1 MRHCD
6 RTNTRSF
13 SLTSDGRMKERD
25 VVITTNSSAANSTQQ
40 FGKIWPQVVA
50 RAWQDAE
57 FREAL
62 KRDPMGT
69 IRETYQYAFPTGVML
84 EIIEEGA
91 QGQAAS
97 KDTLRMVI
105 PPPPSMDAQQVALTD
120 VEKGLVNARPFTHN
134 SFTT

>member
-1 MRHCD
+1 
-6 RTNTRSF
+6 
-13 SLTSDGRMKERD
+13 L
-25 VVITTNSSAANSTQQ
+25 TQQ
-40 FGKIWPQVVA
+40 FGKLWPQCVA

-69 IRETYQYAFPTGVML
+69 LREAYQYAFPTGLKL
-84 EIIEEGA
+84 EIVEESEQPRTSNG
-91 QGQAAS
+91 
-97 KDTLRMVI
+97 DTLRMVI

-120 VEKGLVNARPFTHN
+120 VEKGMVNARPMTHN